1 MSKANKQTRVEEECV
16 GISFIQKA
24 YAISALFFPSIYSLC
39 RHKCFIRSVQFVGW
53 TQTMNENRYDEPTDQ
68 NDAYHWSVADSGVL
82 IVAIIIKIKV
92 ISCFHNRPEHHTQS
106 NSNWPFSAFYE
117 YVQCAAGARSSARM
131 HLCVLFTV
139 IFIVIFIILSLKLK
153 APANNAN
160 NNSISC
166 KAFFDCLS
174 RLPMCNATLVN
185 CVDWWCVFVC
195 VCERRNTFYK

>member
-39 RHKCFIRSVQFVGW
+39 RHKCFIRSVQLVGW

-92 ISCFHNRPEHHTQS
+92 ISCFHNRHTIKFILTFFRVLWICAVCSERTFKCSYAFMCVVYS
-106 NSNWPFSAFYE
+106 NFHRDIYHIKSKIKSASE
-117 YVQCAAGARSSARM
+117 QRQQQ
-131 HLCVLFTV
+131 
-139 IFIVIFIILSLKLK
+139 
-153 APANNAN
+153 
-160 NNSISC
+160 
-166 KAFFDCLS
+166 
-174 RLPMCNATLVN
+174 
-185 CVDWWCVFVC
+185 
-195 VCERRNTFYK
+195 